1 MNLIG
6 HQIVAHAR
14 RVSILMREARVHA
27 ILMREARVHEQRLEE
42 IRAAFVLGRRTA
54 QIRARRRCD
63 AEQSDG
69 TRATVLARLRRLRNL
84 VVVDRSAEIVAVH
97 AEMEPQIFVFVA
109 REHDSMEFYPEQ

>member
-1 MNLIG
+1 MNLIS

-14 RVSILMREARVHA
+14 RVP

-69 TRATVLARLRRLRNL
+69 TRAAVLARLRRLRNL